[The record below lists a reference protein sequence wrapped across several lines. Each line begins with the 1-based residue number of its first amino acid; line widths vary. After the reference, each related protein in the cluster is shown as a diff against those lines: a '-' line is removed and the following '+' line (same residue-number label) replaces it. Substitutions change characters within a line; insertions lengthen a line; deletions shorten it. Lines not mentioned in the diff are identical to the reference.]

1 MAPRL
6 RAPLNE
12 AVGVLA
18 IKTQHGNL
26 FNGSAEAELPQRRT
40 FGFPPYTRL
49 TRFVL
54 AGASDAHTHAQA
66 EALAERLRA
75 LIAEQAEQPGALQK
89 SKSPRSVPESP
100 EYATRASVLGAH
112 PCAIERIRNRYRH
125 EVLLRTIDAK
135 TMRTLIDLA
144 RQTGAFRTSKVT
156 LIIDVDPIALS

>member
-1 MAPRL
+1 
-6 RAPLNE
+6 
-12 AVGVLA
+12 
-18 IKTQHGNL
+18 
-26 FNGSAEAELPQRRT
+26 
-40 FGFPPYTRL
+40 
-49 TRFVL
+49 L

>member
-1 MAPRL
+1 MASRL

-18 IKTQHGNL
+18 IKLSMENYSMDPRRRVRAARDRCL
-26 FNGSAEAELPQRRT
+26 GSAHC
-40 FGFPPYTRL
+40 
-49 TRFVL
+49 
-54 AGASDAHTHAQA
+54 GAVGYVAREHSTMHTHAQA